1 MQAMRTTRRAV
12 VLLSAIAVV
21 FALLLTSGVHAE
33 GEALPTA
40 LHVVQPGE
48 SLWTIAAGVTP
59 PGEDR
64 RATVAELRRLN
75 DLEGSALAV
84 GQRLLVPVTR

>member
-33 GEALPTA
+33 GAGPA
-40 LHVVQPGE
+40 AGIHVVQPGE
-48 SLWTIAAGVTP
+48 SLWTIAAAMTP
-59 PGEDR
+59 PGEDLR
-64 RATVAELRRLN
+64 VAVAELRRVN
-75 DLEGSALAV
+75 GLEGSGLTV
-84 GQRLLVPVTR
+84 GQRLQIPLLP